1 MESEALEALA
11 RFHRKRTR
19 KSLILRVMGIVVDEM
34 ADCRLNVYYSRYN
47 YRKKKRKESQQTSL
61 QSQIIKLKISKF
73 VNSKKKKSN
82 SFYNKEIHQ

>member
-47 YRKKKRKESQQTSL
+47 YRKKK
-61 QSQIIKLKISKF
+61 
-73 VNSKKKKSN
+73 KKKN
-82 SFYNKEIHQ
+82 LNKQAFKAK

>member
-47 YRKKKRKESQQTSL
+47 
-61 QSQIIKLKISKF
+61 
-73 VNSKKKKSN
+73 
-82 SFYNKEIHQ
+82 

>member
-47 YRKKKRKESQQTSL
+47 YRKKKKKESQQTSL

-73 VNSKKKKSN
+73 VNSKKKKIKFIS
-82 SFYNKEIHQ
+82 